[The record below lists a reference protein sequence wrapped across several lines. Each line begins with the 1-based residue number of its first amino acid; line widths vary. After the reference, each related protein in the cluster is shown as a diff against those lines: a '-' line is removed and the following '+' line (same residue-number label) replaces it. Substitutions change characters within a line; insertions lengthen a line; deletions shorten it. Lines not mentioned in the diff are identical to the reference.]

1 VTAPSFNP
9 DQILAQ
15 ASWIRKVVRSMLADE
30 HLADDLAQEALET
43 GLRHGS
49 AIRGST
55 RSWLYKVAKNLHRQ
69 FLRGQQRREIREAKV
84 AVPEHQ
90 SVSQDSV
97 EKVEIMHI
105 VQAAVLALPNASRD
119 LLISR
124 YYENLSVPEMA
135 RRHGIPV
142 PTMES
147 RLHGAKKLL
156 RAQLKNRLGHGWAT
170 AVIPLAG
177 GLPTGGLS
185 ISPLSVILMS
195 KLTKVAALLIVAL
208 IFTAVF
214 WPDADPSAVEP
225 TSAKLEARRAGA
237 SVPVAPA
244 SETLH
249 EDHIRLEQPPSESGQ
264 VIGDGASPLS
274 GVVRAESRPV
284 PDAIIKLGEIQVT
297 TDAAGLFFFKDAE
310 LGAELFVSC
319 EGWTP
324 WHGVVEESP
333 MEIKL
338 EPTINFAI
346 HFPDSN
352 DLAVTYRIFALSWSA
367 DRMLRFQPNLDRS
380 LLFQPLVQN
389 VIAEGQSILDGG
401 WKFFPNSN
409 GSPFGFRGYIVE
421 LGSEGVSTYTYF
433 HLPGSQTLPAGTDS
447 SFIVATPTAP
457 LADPSNPD
465 ILIRF
470 LDTKGNPIAGK
481 PAYIPSGHAFP
492 RIWFPTTTD
501 AQGEVRIP
509 ASFGPLVLNNV
520 FTLVEEG
527 QALSGKFAGM
537 SKESPNL
544 WIVNDPGHD
553 MYISVR
559 GQVPKGSWVE
569 VKQYGLED
577 DGGSSGSAF
586 FEWLHAWN
594 RLEKLNKQRVLLS
607 CLSTKIDVRAR
618 LMPSRVK
625 IGSIETEF
633 HSGMELN
640 FEIGN
645 LHRLSVKVD
654 RSNYNAGELRLSAVR
669 IENRR
674 QAFSGVIP
682 AGADS
687 LEIEVNPGEYF
698 LSVSDPKTKRV
709 VGSSPI
715 VVQEDIVCEIQ
726 LGDFLQGVVF
736 FNGHPISSGAFA
748 YKKFGGD
755 SAVVQISSEGKTEM
769 EAWHEGSG
777 FTVVPGQPLLD
788 PAEVWEGDRE
798 LMMGAK
804 VEQGVRNGSEVWI
817 QVPSGVLVF
826 PTSDHLIKYKVE
838 LKTSVF
844 VTANLPIGPTGLN
857 LTLPVGEYLITNDAG
872 TKFKVD
878 LQAGA
883 IENLIENQ
891 VTE

>member
-9 DQILAQ
+9 DEILAQ

-55 RSWLYKVAKNLHRQ
+55 RSWLYSVAKNLHRQ

-84 AVPEHQ
+84 AVPEHL
-90 SVSQDSV
+90 SAAPDPV
-97 EKVEIMHI
+97 EKVETMHI

-119 LLISR
+119 LLILR

-135 RRHGIPV
+135 KRLEISV

-147 RLHGAKKLL
+147 RLHSAKKLL
-156 RAQLKNRLGHGWAT
+156 RAQLQNRLGQNWIA
-170 AVIPLAG
+170 AVLPLAG

-185 ISPLSVILMS
+185 ISPISLFLMS
-195 KLTKVAALLIVAL
+195 KFTKVAALLIVAL
-208 IFTAVF
+208 IFGSVF
-214 WPDADPSAVEP
+214 WPDPDSTALESTAPSA
-225 TSAKLEARRAGA
+225 EAAGA
-237 SVPVAPA
+237 GLNRGVEVNQ
-244 SETLH
+244 ETSTEGLT
-249 EDHIRLEQPPSESGQ
+249 RLEQQPSAPGIEVNST
-264 VIGDGASPLS
+264 PLS
-274 GVVRAESRPV
+274 GIVRGSYKPLRNAVV
-284 PDAIIKLGEIQVT
+284 KLGEIQVK
-297 TDAAGLFFFKDAE
+297 TDLTGSFSLEDAPLGTE
-310 LGAELFVSC
+310 LEVRC
-319 EGWTP
+319 EGWST
-324 WHGVVEESP
+324 WNGVVKESP
-333 MEIKL
+333 M
-338 EPTINFAI
+338 TIDLTPSLDLAI
-346 HFPDSN
+346 HFPN
-352 DLAVTYRIFALSWSA
+352 ANEMAVTYRIWAHSWDLDKSSGFHP
-367 DRMLRFQPNLDRS
+367 LRRKIVAQ
-380 LLFQPLVQN
+380 
-389 VIAEGQSILDGG
+389 GQRILDGG
-401 WKFFPNSN
+401 WELFPKSG
-409 GSPFGFRGYIVE
+409 GSTLGRYGYLVE
-421 LGSEGVSTYTYF
+421 LNAGGDSTYAYFDSSSKGRVPGDSEGKF
-433 HLPGSQTLPAGTDS
+433 L
-447 SFIVATPTAP
+447 FTAP
-457 LADPSNPD
+457 VAPPTISASTKVQ
-465 ILIRF
+465 IKF
-470 LDTKGNPIAGK
+470 LNSDGTPMKGK
-481 PAYIPSGHAFP
+481 PAYVPSFHTVP
-492 RIWFPTTTD
+492 RVWSLTETD
-501 AQGEVRIP
+501 DQGVVRIP
-509 ASFGPLVLNNV
+509 SSLGSYVLKNV
-520 FTLVEEG
+520 FVRVAED
-527 QALSGKFAGM
+527 QFLSGHFAGM
-537 SKESPNL
+537 SEGGPDL
-544 WIVNDPGHD
+544 WIVTDPGHD
-553 MYISVR
+553 MYISVQ
-559 GQVPKGSWVE
+559 GGIPEGSWVE
-569 VKQYGLED
+569 VQQFGLD
-577 DGGSSGSAF
+577 KDGGASGPAF
-586 FEWLHAWN
+586 IEWTHPWN
-594 RLEKLNKQRVLLS
+594 RLEKLNKQRVSLG
-607 CLSTKIDVRAR
+607 CLSTKIMVRAR
-618 LMPSRVK
+618 IMPSRVK

-633 HSGMELN
+633 HPGMELN
-640 FEIGN
+640 FKIGN

-654 RSNYNAGELRLSAVR
+654 RSNYNASELRLSAVR

-698 LSVSDPKTKRV
+698 LSISDPKNKRV

-804 VEQGVRNGSEVWI
+804 VDQGVRNGSEVWV

-826 PTSDHLIKYKVE
+826 PTSDHPSKYKVE